1 MNEKH
6 KIAFM
11 DVAQRFAECS
21 TANRL
26 KVGCICVKD
35 NRIISIGYN
44 GQPSGWD
51 NVCED
56 ENNVTLQTVIHAES
70 NMLMKLA
77 RSTESGENG
86 EVFITHSPCLECSK
100 LIAISGIKKVYY
112 KNEYRSLQGI
122 EFLKKCNIEIEKIN

>member
-1 MNEKH
+1 MNKKH
-6 KIAFM
+6 KKVYM
-11 DVAQRFAECS
+11 DIAQRFADCS

-56 ENNVTLQTVIHAES
+56 ENNVTLSSVIHSEA

-77 RSTESGENG
+77 RSTESALDG

-100 LIAISGIKKVYY
+100 LIAISGIKKLYY
-112 KNEYRSLQGI
+112 KIEYRSLDGI

>member
-6 KIAFM
+6 KKAFM
-11 DVAQRFAECS
+11 SVAERFAECS

-26 KVGCICVKD
+26 RVAAICVKD

-44 GQPSGWD
+44 GTPCGWD
-51 NVCED
+51 NKCED
-56 ENNVTLQTVIHAES
+56 ENNVTLPTVIHAEA

-77 RSTESGENG
+77 RSTESGLDSEI
-86 EVFITHSPCLECSK
+86 FITHSPCLECSK
-100 LIAISGIKKVYY
+100 LISIIGIKKLYY
-112 KNEYRSLQGI
+112 KNDYRNLDGI